1 MLKTNIRQSKPTT
14 IVALWR
20 RIHNLLSMMIEL
32 LLLLKEPIG

>member
-1 MLKTNIRQSKPTT
+1 MLNTNIRQSKPTT